1 MQKDLAPYQKRKN
14 MAEIGF
20 VAGFLFIIVFVVL
33 NVAFEYMTF
42 YALFLIIGILLVLF
56 GIGLFQW
63 TQRKFKQEF
72 LKTYLSDLIENG
84 EFVPR
89 KGFSR
94 VQGLQPIDV
103 YRSEFIEQADR
114 FYSYDYLHGIID
126 GIKFESSDVHLQ
138 RLEYRT
144 YTDSKG
150 NTRRKRQYVTY
161 FKGRVFQFDFNKNFD
176 GCVLVLER
184 YRPRS
189 SRKYKK
195 VDLESVDFNKK
206 FKTYTTKEHTAF
218 YILTPH
224 FMESLMKVE
233 KDNPGN
239 VGFSFIDN
247 KLYFA
252 LHKNRSTFSLRPFRK
267 IDDRYLKSIHDE
279 VEMIYEMVD
288 DLKLNRNIFKED
300 S

>member
-1 MQKDLAPYQKRKN
+1 LKRDLAYYQKRKSF
-14 MAEIGF
+14 AEIGV
-20 VAGFLFIIVFVVL
+20 VA
-33 NVAFEYMTF
+33 
-42 YALFLIIGILLVLF
+42 GILLMALFVLLSIVTEF
-56 GIGLFQW
+56 MEFYTILMVLGLVLIFVGTGLFQW
-63 TQRKFKQEF
+63 TQRKFKQEY
-72 LKTYLSDLIENG
+72 LKSYLSDLIEDG
-84 EFVPR
+84 EFIPK
-89 KGFSR
+89 KGFNR
-94 VQGLQPIDV
+94 VQGLHPNDV
-103 YRSEFIEQADR
+103 YMSEFIERADR
-114 FYSYDYLHGIID
+114 YYSYDYLHGVID
-126 GIKFESSDVHLQ
+126 GIKFQSSDVHLQ

-150 NTRRKRQYVTY
+150 NRKRKRQYVTF
-161 FKGRVFQFDFNKNFD
+161 FKGRVFHFDFNKNFD

-189 SRKYKK
+189 NRKYKK
-195 VDLESVDFNKK
+195 VELEYVDFNKK
-206 FKTYTTKEHTAF
+206 FKTFTTKEHTAF

-233 KDNPGN
+233 KENPGN

-267 IDDRYLKSIHDE
+267 IDERYLQSIHDE
-279 VEMIYEMVD
+279 VEMIYNMVD

-300 S
+300 